1 MTPDELDDL
10 FRPLARQLNEGHM
23 QRLGI
28 FPTMQLASTYN
39 HARYGR
45 QEAWRRSLYDTQ
57 IAALL
62 EENGRVTRPPI
73 ELHDGWAGGLIGGAP
88 NRPVLQLGHVASS
101 LLRHKGM
108 KTPRWRILII
118 DDHAQSRAA
127 VAEAVGSQGG
137 TVVGNGSR
145 VEDAVRLVDKHR
157 PDVLLLAVGLPDG
170 DGVEAARRVMAT
182 LPCAIVLLTS
192 HADPDVS
199 ARAVDAGVLGFL
211 VKPLRSAELG
221 PALDV
226 AVRRFRELE
235 AVRKENEALKQKLES
250 RKLVDRAKG
259 LLMTRL
265 GLSEPEAFRRIQKT
279 AMDSRKTMADVA
291 QALLLADGMGPL
303 RSAR

>member
-1 MTPDELDDL
+1 MIPASLLLDVCS
-10 FRPLARQLNEGHM
+10 
-23 QRLGI
+23 
-28 FPTMQLASTYN
+28 ASERC
-39 HARYGR
+39 AKYGR
-45 QEAWRRSLYDTQ
+45 SLDPGRR
-57 IAALL
+57 L
-62 EENGRVTRPPI
+62 ESRN
-73 ELHDGWAGGLIGGAP
+73 
-88 NRPVLQLGHVASS
+88 HVISRMARMASS
-101 LLRHKGM
+101 LLLLTRM
-108 KTPRWRILII
+108 ARPRWRVLIV
-118 DDHAQSRAA
+118 DDHAQSRAS

-137 TVVGNGSR
+137 AVVGNGSR
-145 VEDAVRLVDKHR
+145 MEDAVRLVDKHR
-157 PDVLLLAVGLPDG
+157 PDVLLMAVGLPDG
-170 DGVEAARRVMAT
+170 DGVEAARRVMAA
-182 LPCAIVLLTS
+182 LPCPIVLLTS
-192 HADPDVS
+192 HADPDV
-199 ARAVDAGVLGFL
+199 AAGAVDAGVLGFL

-226 AVRRFRELE
+226 AVTRFSELE